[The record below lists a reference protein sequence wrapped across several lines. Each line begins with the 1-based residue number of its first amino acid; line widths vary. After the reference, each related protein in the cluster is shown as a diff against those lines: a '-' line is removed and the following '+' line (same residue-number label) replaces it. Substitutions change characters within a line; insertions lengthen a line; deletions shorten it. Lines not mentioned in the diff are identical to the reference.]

1 MSGLS
6 EVSMLMGQRA
16 ADLEKAREIFT
27 DEARGF
33 VSGILGA
40 IRRARSDP
48 WMISRVRI
56 DLPRE
61 IDNETKATSDFRTQ
75 FALAR
80 ADLRFKKGTL
90 FTAVGE
96 IQFGIEFD
104 DLAEAF
110 AWQIKL
116 VPASRY
122 QRIDDKIWSHWQN
135 STGQKP
141 PGHIHQDK
149 ANMVR
154 FVARPLD
161 ADLTPEL
168 AFNDVKSI
176 LDHLLTT
183 DAVLADAVG
192 VDLTPG
198 DEGA

>member
-6 EVSMLMGQRA
+6 EVSILMGQRA

-27 DEARGF
+27 AEARGF
-33 VSGILGA
+33 VSGILA
-40 IRRARSDP
+40 AVRRARSDP
-48 WMISRVRI
+48 WIMSRVRV

-61 IDNETKATSDFRTQ
+61 IDNESKTTSDFRTQ
-75 FALAR
+75 YALAR

-90 FTAVGE
+90 FTVVGE

-104 DLAEAF
+104 DLTEAF

-122 QRIDDKIWSHWQN
+122 QRIDDKIWSHWQGS
-135 STGQKP
+135 STPKP
-141 PGHIHQDK
+141 PGHLHQDK
-149 ANMVR
+149 ANIVR

-161 ADLTPEL
+161 SNLTPEI
-168 AFNDVKSI
+168 AFNDVKGV

-183 DAVLADAVG
+183 DAALADAVG
-192 VDLTPG
+192 VDLSPG
-198 DEGA
+198 EDGG